1 MDGGIDNLYLNFNIL
16 NNEVFETGCD
26 DKLLEVAERAV
37 VRNKGFAVE
46 GKQPCVGT
54 IWAPD
59 DFWKME
65 IAERGVYLDGLKR
78 LGVDVLMDE
87 SWKAKKKEDGTW
99 DLRSFKIV
107 LGIDMAR

>member
-1 MDGGIDNLYLNFNIL
+1 MYLNFNVL

-26 DKLLEVAERAV
+26 DKMLEVAERAV
-37 VRNKGFAVE
+37 VRNKEFAAE

-54 IWAPD
+54 IWVPD
-59 DFWKME
+59 DFLKIE
-65 IAERGVYLDGLKR
+65 IAERGAYLEWVKR
-78 LGVDVLMDE
+78 SGVNILMDE
-87 SWKAKKKEDGTW
+87 GWKAKKKEDGTW

>member
-1 MDGGIDNLYLNFNIL
+1 MDGGINNLYLNFNVL
-16 NNEVFETGCD
+16 NNEVFEIGND

-37 VRNKGFAVE
+37 VRNKGFAAE

-65 IAERGVYLDGLKR
+65 IAERGAYLEWVKR

-99 DLRSFKIV
+99 GLRSFKIV

>member
-1 MDGGIDNLYLNFNIL
+1 MYLNFNIL
-16 NNEVFETGCD
+16 NNEMFEMGID

-37 VRNKGFAVE
+37 VRNKGIAAE
-46 GKQPCVGT
+46 GKQPYVGT

-59 DFWKME
+59 DFWKWE
-65 IAERGVYLDGLKR
+65 IAERGAYLDGLKR

-87 SWKAKKKEDGTW
+87 GWKAKKKEDGTW
-99 DLRSFKIV
+99 GLSSYKIV